1 MFINDFFLFSD
12 QVMNEKGSKNMN
24 NKLPKIL
31 APGMLAQLRG
41 NRQNSYHPGNGNA
54 SHVFGLFY
62 FFFSIIYLHIFLS
75 TILGRSKLGT
85 SQSLTAQE
93 IQSSTNYSTN
103 SKNMHS

>member
-1 MFINDFFLFSD
+1 
-12 QVMNEKGSKNMN
+12 MNEKGSKNMN

-62 FFFSIIYLHIFLS
+62 FFFLNYLLTYISINNL
-75 TILGRSKLGT
+75 RK
-85 SQSLTAQE
+85 E
-93 IQSSTNYSTN
+93 
-103 SKNMHS
+103 